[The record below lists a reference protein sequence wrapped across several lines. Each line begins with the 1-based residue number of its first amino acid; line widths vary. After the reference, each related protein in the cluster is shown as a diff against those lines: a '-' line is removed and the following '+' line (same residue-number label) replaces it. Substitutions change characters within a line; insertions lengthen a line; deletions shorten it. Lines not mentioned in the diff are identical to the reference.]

1 MDCARVD
8 APSRKEKLEL
18 QIAGLGRKKIVFG
31 SKDSALQVKTKLE
44 EEFPKLKNGGG
55 FEILRSGFSPGK
67 SLVLLRPPASVG
79 NSVEFLRDESGLG
92 QALAYIRPL
101 QRSLDVSLH
110 AQEVSL
116 SGAITS

>member
-1 MDCARVD
+1 M
-8 APSRKEKLEL
+8 
-18 QIAGLGRKKIVFG
+18 FG
-31 SKDSALQVKTKLE
+31 SKDSTLQVKTKLE

-79 NSVEFLRDESGLG
+79 YSVKFLRDESGLG
-92 QALAYIRPL
+92 QALAYARSL

-110 AQEVSL
+110 TKEVSR
-116 SGAITS
+116 SDVIAS